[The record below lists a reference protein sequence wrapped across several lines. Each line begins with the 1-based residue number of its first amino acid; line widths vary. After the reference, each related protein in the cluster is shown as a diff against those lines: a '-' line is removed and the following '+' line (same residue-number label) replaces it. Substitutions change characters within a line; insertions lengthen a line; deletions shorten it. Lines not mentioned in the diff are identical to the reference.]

1 LVKVT
6 LQIKLML
13 LMRQNNHRDLISQ
26 FQWQKIMLCLKIL
39 AYSVGHMQKWLTVEK
54 AKKQCRTD

>member
-1 LVKVT
+1 
-6 LQIKLML
+6 ML

-26 FQWQKIMLCLKIL
+26 YQWQKSMLCLKIL
-39 AYSVGHMQKWLTVEK
+39 ADSVGHVQKWLTEEK